1 MSPVQATVYLGL
13 GANLGNRER
22 NITRAVEILGE
33 KVNVDQVSAIYE
45 SPAMYVT
52 GQPAF
57 LNAVCRGATELEPLE
72 LLAFAQEIE
81 RYMGRAG
88 GERNA
93 ARPLD
98 VDILFY
104 GGLVTETPK
113 LTIPHPLIDE
123 RPFVLA
129 PLAEID
135 PYLRHPGYRQISLGD
150 AGGAWRAGR
159 DGPVRCRGGLLEGP
173 QTRPPANPPARQR
186 RLACRRLVTQIR
198 RQ

>member
-135 PYLRHPGYRQISLGD
+135 PYLRHPVTGKSASEMLEALGGPGETVPFD
-150 AGGAWRAGR
+150 AEEAYWKGLKRGR
-159 DGPVRCRGGLLEGP
+159 RPIPLRDNEG
-173 QTRPPANPPARQR
+173 
-186 RLACRRLVTQIR
+186 
-198 RQ
+198 